1 MKKQVVIITATA
13 LSLALLLSLVA
24 CNVSIATKDERITYQ
39 GKVLTAV
46 LAENPT
52 TGYEW
57 SISIDSSTLETS
69 KDDYVSDANP
79 RGASG
84 AGGTRTLEFTG
95 VSGGTATITLVYE
108 RSWEP
113 DPNNQTIVVTV
124 TTADDG
130 AISDVLVQ

>member
-1 MKKQVVIITATA
+1 MKKQPVFITAIA
-13 LSLALLLSLVA
+13 LSIALLLFLVA
-24 CNVSIATKDERITYQ
+24 CNVSTATEDERITYQ

-57 SISIDSSTLETS
+57 SVSIDSPTFETS

-84 AGGTRTLEFTG
+84 VGGTRTLEFTG
-95 VSGGTATITLVYE
+95 VSGGTAKITLVYE

-113 DPNNQTIVVTV
+113 NPSNQTIVITV
-124 TTADDG
+124 ATADDG
-130 AISDVLVQ
+130 TISDVSVR